1 LDYYVI
7 LYFICLL
14 NTCIAFILYDMSL
27 VTYWYLPEGS
37 SPNETSLPLIVL
49 STTSLVFIKLLTTNN
64 IDNNN
69 NSMPSAN
76 DGPSFSTTK
85 SSQNTTSENV
95 HFVDGDTPWTYDV
108 AATPDETSKLSGFD
122 DAGLGEF
129 LSRPIKIQQYQWTP
143 GSQLFQTFNPWTD
156 YFGNADVLEKINR
169 FRNLRCKLCLKVLI
183 NGNSFYY
190 GRALLSYNPYLANDE
205 VTKNRA
211 FFIQDL
217 IAASNK
223 PHILLDPC
231 SSEGGQ
237 MCLPFIWPENY
248 LDITSAGWEDNMGRC
263 TIHDF
268 HVLQH
273 ANGGTD
279 PITVSIF
286 AWAED
291 VSLLIPTTVA
301 AQSDSSSSVELDE
314 FGFPKPFVQQAQ
326 TKSKRKAPK
335 KGNNTTRDDE
345 FKHDGLI
352 SKPAS
357 AISKA
362 ADALTMIPYIA
373 PYAKATS
380 MVADKIG
387 KIARVF
393 GYSRPAVLSDI
404 QPYVPRY
411 CGNLANSDAPET
423 VQKLSLDS
431 KNELTIDTRTMGLG
445 GADELTI
452 QSIASRMTFWRQ
464 FDWPESAV
472 TDSLLASMSVQPF
485 CVHTLNSAP
494 VTEIHSTAIAF
505 AAAPF
510 EAWQGSIKFHFKVVC
525 SEYHRGRLRL
535 VYNPL
540 TNNAG
545 SVAFNQVYSTIIDI
559 SSDREFDYECK
570 WTDIRA
576 WNACLGIDGASG
588 ATLFNT
594 TAAVSGGSPFDN
606 GTLSVYVV
614 NELATPS
621 TTAAD
626 VKIQVWVAAGDDF
639 AVSIPGNGISKLSY
653 FQQQATMESADFNLP
668 LAKIEDNSN
677 NPVGG
682 NPIENYGTE
691 HAPLLKED
699 NQYLVYQGERI
710 VSFKDL
716 LRRYQYL
723 TSYWPQS
730 IGGGFRYYTLNS
742 PGMPI
747 FRGWDPSGVDL
758 AQDSHNDTLPY
769 NFCSMTLL
777 NYLAPA
783 FVCQRGSLRHKWI
796 MAGNKNVSFASVLT
810 ATRHNASSP
819 LPHNEIAYSIDSTLI
834 SARRK
839 QLQRLQRSKLTG
851 SAITPLALNNTLEIE
866 LPFYSIGQR
875 FRPGRFLNVTGVG
888 DTQGVE
894 ISCEISGISGDTHM
908 RLDQFTSVGEDFTL
922 GMFVGAPII
931 YSYDNPEAV

>member
-1 LDYYVI
+1 
-7 LYFICLL
+7 
-14 NTCIAFILYDMSL
+14 
-27 VTYWYLPEGS
+27 
-37 SPNETSLPLIVL
+37 
-49 STTSLVFIKLLTTNN
+49 
-64 IDNNN
+64 
-69 NSMPSAN
+69 MPSAN
-76 DGPSFSTTK
+76 DGPSFSTAK
-85 SSQNTTSENV
+85 SSEKTTSQNV

-143 GSQLFQTFNPWTD
+143 GLQLFETFNPWTD
-156 YFGNADVLEKINR
+156 YFSNSDVLEKINR

-190 GRALLSYNPYLANDE
+190 GRALLSYNPYLDNDQ
-205 VTKNRA
+205 VTVNRT
-211 FFIQDL
+211 FFLEDL
-217 IAASNK
+217 VAASNK

-231 SSEGGQ
+231 SSEGGH

-248 LDITSAGWEDNMGRC
+248 LDITYPLWEEKMGRC

-268 HVLQH
+268 DVLRH

-291 VSLLIPTTVA
+291 VSLLIPTTAA
-301 AQSDSSSSVELDE
+301 AQSDNSFSVELDE
-314 FGFPKPFVQQAQ
+314 FGFPKPYVHQAQ
-326 TKSKRKAPK
+326 TKSKRKTPK

-345 FKHDGLI
+345 FKRDGLI

-387 KIARVF
+387 KIARIF
-393 GYSRPAVLSDI
+393 GYSRPPVLSDI

-423 VQKLSLDS
+423 VFKLSLDS

-452 QSIASRMTFWRQ
+452 HSIASRMTFWKQ

-485 CVHTLNSAP
+485 CINTVTASP
-494 VTEIHSTAIAF
+494 VTEIHSTALAF

-540 TNNAG
+540 TNPVSG
-545 SVAFNQVYSTIIDI
+545 PVPFNQVYSTTIDI
-559 SSDREFDYECK
+559 SNDREFDYECK

-576 WNACLGIDGASG
+576 WNTCLGIDGAVG
-588 ATLFNT
+588 TTLFD
-594 TAAVSGGSPFDN
+594 TATPIVGGRPFDN

-626 VKIQVWVAAGDDF
+626 VKVQVWVAAGDDF
-639 AVSIPGNGISKLSY
+639 AVAIPGNGLSQLSY
-653 FQQQATMESADFNLP
+653 FQQQATMESPDSALVLADI
-668 LAKIEDNSN
+668 KDNSN

-691 HAPLLKED
+691 HAPLLNED

-716 LRRYQYL
+716 LRRYQFSM
-723 TSYWPQS
+723 SYWPTNTGQ
-730 IGGGFRYYTLNS
+730 GYRYYTVNA
-742 PGMPI
+742 PGMPLY
-747 FRGWDPSGVDL
+747 RGWDPNGVDQGL
-758 AQDSHNDTLPY
+758 DSTGGNSPY

-783 FVCQRGSLRHKWI
+783 FVCQRGGIRHKWVT
-796 MAGNKNVSFASVLT
+796 AGTRTTSACSSLSASRRNAVSPVPLT
-810 ATRHNASSP
+810 ELAFP
-819 LPHNEIAYSIDSTLI
+819 IDNGLI
-834 SARRK
+834 GNRRSNM
-839 QLQRLQRSKLTG
+839 QLMQRSKLSG
-851 SAITPLALNNTLEIE
+851 SAITPIKLNNALEIE

-875 FRPGRFLNVTGVG
+875 FRPGRFLDMVGTG

-894 ISCEISGISGDTHM
+894 VACEISNGGGDSDFRIDH
-908 RLDQFTSVGEDFTL
+908 FTSVGEDFTL
-922 GMFVGAPII
+922 GMFVGAPIM
-931 YSYDNPEAV
+931 YFYNNPPAT

>member
-1 LDYYVI
+1 
-7 LYFICLL
+7 
-14 NTCIAFILYDMSL
+14 
-27 VTYWYLPEGS
+27 
-37 SPNETSLPLIVL
+37 
-49 STTSLVFIKLLTTNN
+49 
-64 IDNNN
+64 
-69 NSMPSAN
+69 MPSAN
-76 DGPSFSTTK
+76 DGPSFTTSK
-85 SSQNTTSENV
+85 TSQNTTSENV

-143 GSQLFQTFNPWTD
+143 GVQLFQTFNPWSD

-190 GRALLSYNPYLANDE
+190 GRALLSYNPYLRNDQ
-205 VTKNRA
+205 VTVNRS

-248 LDITSAGWEDNMGRC
+248 LDITSTGWEDQMGEC
-263 TIHDF
+263 IIHDF
-268 HVLQH
+268 DVLRH

-301 AQSDSSSSVELDE
+301 AQSDFTTSIELDE
-314 FGFPKPFVQQAQ
+314 FGFPKPFELQAQ
-326 TKSKRKAPK
+326 TKSKKKAPK
-335 KGNNTTRDDE
+335 KSTNTTKDDE

-357 AISKA
+357 AVAKA
-362 ADALTMIPYIA
+362 ADALSMIPYIA

-387 KIARVF
+387 KIARIF

-423 VQKLSLDS
+423 VNKLSVDS

-452 QSIASRMTFWRQ
+452 HSIASRMTFWRQ

-472 TDSLLASMSVQPF
+472 TDTLLASMSVQPF
-485 CVHTLNSAP
+485 CIDTVTASP
-494 VTEIHSTAIAF
+494 VTEIHSTALAF
-505 AAAPF
+505 ASAPF
-510 EAWQGSIKFHFKVVC
+510 ETWQGSIKFHFKVVC

-545 SVAFNQVYSTIIDI
+545 PVAFNQVYSTTIDI
-559 SSDREFDYECK
+559 SNDREFDYECK

-576 WNACLGIDGASG
+576 WNACIGIDGATS
-588 ATLFNT
+588 ATFFNT
-594 TAAVSGGSPFDN
+594 AAAVTGGTPFDN

-621 TTAAD
+621 TAAAD
-626 VKIQVWVAAGDDF
+626 VKVQVWVSAGDDF
-639 AVSIPGNGISKLSY
+639 AVAVPGVGLSQLSY
-653 FQQQATMESADFNLP
+653 FQQQATMESADSDP
-668 LAKIEDNSN
+668 VLAKVEDNSN

-682 NPIENYGTE
+682 NPIDNYGTE

-723 TSYWPQS
+723 NSYWPQETGS
-730 IGGGFRYYTLNS
+730 GFRYYTLDS

-747 FRGWDPSGVDL
+747 YRGWDPNGIDQG
-758 AQDSHNDTLPY
+758 QDSTAGNSPY

-783 FVCQRGSLRHKWI
+783 FVCQRGSLRHKWVT
-796 MAGNKNVSFASVLT
+796 AGARVNSTASVLS
-810 ATRHNASSP
+810 ATRHGVLFP
-819 LPHNEIAYSIDSTLI
+819 LPLAETAHPLDNALVGD
-834 SARRK
+834 RRSE
-839 QLQRLQRSKLTG
+839 LQEMQRSRLNGT
-851 SAITPLALNNTLEIE
+851 AITPVRLNNTLEIE
-866 LPFYSIGQR
+866 LPYYSIGQR
-875 FRPGRFLNVTGVG
+875 FHASRFLDLAGTG

-894 ISCEISGISGDTHM
+894 IACEISDGGNDANY
-908 RLDQFTSVGEDFTL
+908 RLDQFVSVGEDFTL
-922 GMFVGAPII
+922 GMFVGAPIM
-931 YSYDNPEAV
+931 YFYNDPTAT

>member
-1 LDYYVI
+1 MLTNYV
-7 LYFICLL
+7 
-14 NTCIAFILYDMSL
+14 N
-27 VTYWYLPEGS
+27 
-37 SPNETSLPLIVL
+37 
-49 STTSLVFIKLLTTNN
+49 
-64 IDNNN
+64 NNN

-76 DGPSFSTTK
+76 DGPSFTTSK
-85 SSQNTTSENV
+85 APTNTTSENV

-129 LSRPIKIQQYQWTP
+129 LSRPIKIQQYSWLP
-143 GSQLFQTFNPWTD
+143 GLQLFEKFNPWTD
-156 YFGNADVLEKINR
+156 YFTNPDVLQKINR
-169 FRNLRCKLCLKVLI
+169 FRNLRCKLCLKILI

-190 GRALLSYNPYLANDE
+190 GRALVSYNPYLKDDQ
-205 VTKNRA
+205 VTKNRS

-231 SSEGGQ
+231 SSEGGHL
-237 MCLPFIWPENY
+237 CLPFIWPENY
-248 LDITSAGWEDNMGRC
+248 LDITKSGWESQMGEC

-268 HVLQH
+268 DVLRH

-279 PITVSIF
+279 PITVSVF

-291 VSLLIPTTVA
+291 VSLLIPTTVGVQTNPA
-301 AQSDSSSSVELDE
+301 PDFEVDFGILPDQSDSNPVPDFEVDPGILQDQSDPTSVVELDD
-314 FGFPKPFVQQAQ
+314 FGFPKPFEHQAQ
-326 TKSKRKAPK
+326 SKNKSKMSK
-335 KGNNTTRDDE
+335 KSTNMSRDDE
-345 FKHDGLI
+345 FQTDGLI

-357 AISKA
+357 AVAKA

-393 GYSRPAVLSDI
+393 GYSRPQVMTDI

-423 VQKLSLDS
+423 VNKLSLDS
-431 KNELTIDTRTMGLG
+431 KNELTVDTRTMGLG

-452 QSIASRMTFWRQ
+452 QSIASRLTFWRQ
-464 FDWPESAV
+464 FDWPESAT

-485 CVHTLNSAP
+485 CVDTVTSQP
-494 VTEIHSTAIAF
+494 ITEIHSTALAF
-505 AAAPF
+505 ASCPF
-510 EAWQGSIKFHFKVVC
+510 EAWQGSIKFHFKVIC
-525 SEYHRGRLRL
+525 SEYHRGRIRL

-545 SVAFNQVYSTIIDI
+545 SVAFNQVYSTTIDI
-559 SSDREFDYECK
+559 SNDREFDYECK

-576 WNACLGIDGASG
+576 WNVCRGIGA
-588 ATLFNT
+588 AAQDDLFKTQN
-594 TAAVSGGSPFDN
+594 AVVGGTPYDN
-606 GTLSVYVV
+606 GTLSIYVV

-621 TTAAD
+621 TTPAD

-639 AVSIPGNGISKLSY
+639 AVAIPSVSLNRLSY
-653 FQQQATMESADFNLP
+653 FEQQATMQSADTDP
-668 LAKIEDNSN
+668 VLAQSNDNSN

-716 LRRYQYL
+716 LRRYQYHN
-723 TSYWPQS
+723 SFWPQKV
-730 IGGGFRYYTLNS
+730 GTGYRYYTLDL
-742 PGMPI
+742 PGMPL
-747 FRGWDPSGVDL
+747 FRGWDPNGIDSGL
-758 AQDSHNDTLPY
+758 NSIGAGATSPY
-769 NFCSMTLL
+769 NYCSTTLL

-783 FVCQRGSLRHKWI
+783 FVCQRGSIRHKW
-796 MAGNKNVSFASVLT
+796 LT
-810 ATRHNASSP
+810 AGTLSSREAQILSVTRHGVSGP
-819 LPHNEIAYSIDSTLI
+819 LGYSENFRRLDNPNVGNRRQEMLSMWRSTMNG
-834 SARRK
+834 
-839 QLQRLQRSKLTG
+839 T
-851 SAITPLALNNTLEIE
+851 AITPIRLNNTLEVE

-875 FRPGRFLNVTGVG
+875 FRAGRFLNMVGVG
-888 DTQGVE
+888 DTQGLE
-894 ISCEISGISGDTHM
+894 LACEISADGADGDC
-908 RLDQFTSVGEDFTL
+908 RIDQFVSVGEDFTL
-922 GMFVGAPII
+922 GMFVGAPIL
-931 YSYDNPEAV
+931 YFYGNPTAA

>member
-1 LDYYVI
+1 
-7 LYFICLL
+7 
-14 NTCIAFILYDMSL
+14 
-27 VTYWYLPEGS
+27 
-37 SPNETSLPLIVL
+37 
-49 STTSLVFIKLLTTNN
+49 
-64 IDNNN
+64 
-69 NSMPSAN
+69 MPSAN
-76 DGPSFSTTK
+76 DGPSFTTSK
-85 SSQNTTSENV
+85 APTNTTSENV

-129 LSRPIKIQQYQWTP
+129 LSRPIKIQQYSWTP
-143 GSQLFQTFNPWTD
+143 GVQLFETFNPWSD

-169 FRNLRCKLCLKVLI
+169 FRNLRCKLCLKILI

-190 GRALLSYNPYLANDE
+190 GRALVSYNPYLRDDE

-211 FFIQDL
+211 WFIQDV

-231 SSEGGQ
+231 TSEGGHL
-237 MCLPFIWPENY
+237 CLPFIWPENY
-248 LDITSAGWEDNMGRC
+248 LDITQPNWESQMGEC

-268 HVLQH
+268 DVLRH

-279 PITVSIF
+279 PITVSVF

-291 VSLLIPTTVA
+291 VSLLIPTTVS
-301 AQSDSSSSVELDE
+301 AQSNSTSSVELDE
-314 FGFPKPFVQQAQ
+314 FGFPKPFEHQAQ
-326 TKSKRKAPK
+326 SKGKNKAAK
-335 KGNNTTRDDE
+335 KGTNTTRDDE
-345 FKHDGLI
+345 FKTDGLI

-357 AISKA
+357 AVAKA

-387 KIARVF
+387 KIARIF
-393 GYSRPAVLSDI
+393 GYSRPQVLSDI

-423 VQKLSLDS
+423 VNKLSLDS
-431 KNELTIDTRTMGLG
+431 KNELTVDTRTMGLG

-452 QSIASRMTFWRQ
+452 HSIASRLTFWRQ

-472 TDSLLASMSVQPF
+472 TDTLLASMSVQPF
-485 CVHTLNSAP
+485 CVDTVTLSNGALT
-494 VTEIHSTAIAF
+494 VTEIHSTALAF
-505 AAAPF
+505 ASAPF
-510 EAWQGSIKFHFKVVC
+510 EAWQGSIKFHFKVIC
-525 SEYHRGRLRL
+525 SEYHRGRIRL

-540 TNNAG
+540 TNNSG
-545 SVAFNQVYSTIIDI
+545 PVAFNQVYSTTIDI
-559 SSDREFDYECK
+559 SNDREFDYECK
-570 WTDIRA
+570 WTDVRA
-576 WNACLGIDGASG
+576 WNACAGIDGATQ

-594 TAAVSGGSPFDN
+594 NAAVQGGTPFDN

-621 TTAAD
+621 TTTAD
-626 VKIQVWVAAGDDF
+626 VKIQVWVSAGDDF
-639 AVSIPGNGISKLSY
+639 AVAIPGLGLSKLSY
-653 FQQQATMESADFNLP
+653 FQQQATMESADSDP
-668 LAKIEDNSN
+668 VLAQSNDNSN

-716 LRRYQYL
+716 LRRYQFHN
-723 TSYWPQS
+723 SYWPQEVGS
-730 IGGGFRYYTLNS
+730 GYRYYTLDT
-742 PGMPI
+742 PGMPL
-747 FRGWDPSGVDL
+747 FRGWDPNGI
-758 AQDSHNDTLPY
+758 DTAIEAASVGQPQITTSSY

-783 FVCQRGSLRHKWI
+783 FVCQRGSIRHKWLT
-796 MAGNKNVSFASVLT
+796 AGTRSSREAQILS
-810 ATRHNASSP
+810 ATRHNALIPLGFNETFHPLDSS
-819 LPHNEIAYSIDSTLI
+819 LLGD
-834 SARRK
+834 RRRE
-839 QLQRLQRSKLTG
+839 LQEMYRSYMNGT
-851 SAITPLALNNTLEIE
+851 AITPVQLNNTLEIE

-875 FRPGRFLNVTGVG
+875 FRPGRFLNMAGVG
-888 DTQGVE
+888 DTQGLE
-894 ISCEISGISGDTHM
+894 IACEISGDGADGDC
-908 RLDQFTSVGEDFTL
+908 RIDQFTSVGEDFTL
-922 GMFVGAPII
+922 GMFVGAPVL
-931 YSYDNPEAV
+931 YFYNNPTAA